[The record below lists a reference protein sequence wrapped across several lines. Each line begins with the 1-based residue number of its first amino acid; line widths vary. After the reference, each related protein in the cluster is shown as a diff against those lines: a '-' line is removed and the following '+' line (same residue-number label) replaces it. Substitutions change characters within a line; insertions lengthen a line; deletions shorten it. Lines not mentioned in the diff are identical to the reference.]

1 MTPAAYL
8 ESIGYTIEP
17 VRGMLEVWRGNDLIL
32 DQLTKT
38 ELAAFADEVRTQR
51 EQNPWPNR

>member
-32 DQLTKT
+32 DQLTET
-38 ELAAFADEVRTQR
+38 ELSAFADEVRAGR
-51 EQNPWPNR
+51 EQG